1 MPSRAIHAS
10 WGLSAAVAVLGACAN
25 DAPTLDEVRAATS
38 RYQDVEV
45 ALAEGY
51 VRDPMDVCE
60 TSYYLGSMTDDGTM
74 GIHFFR
80 PDLLGVGE
88 DETRHDVEGT
98 HADFLRPAMLVY
110 EPQPDSILELVAVAN
125 MIDARAWSDAG
136 HREPPM
142 FGDVPFDFHPANGG
156 AGFAAYYDLHVWLYR
171 DNPSGMFAPY
181 NPRVSCEHH
190 VFNLPAITPPD
201 GIPRAPHH

>member
-1 MPSRAIHAS
+1 
-10 WGLSAAVAVLGACAN
+10 
-25 DAPTLDEVRAATS
+25 
-38 RYQDVEV
+38 
-45 ALAEGY
+45 
-51 VRDPMDVCE
+51 MDVCE

-80 PDLLGVGE
+80 PDLLGVVA
-88 DETRHDVEGT
+88 DETRHDAKGT

-110 EPQPDSILELVAVAN
+110 EPQPDSVLELVAVGN
-125 MIDARAWSDAG
+125 MIDAEAWTDAG
-136 HREPPM
+136 NRAPPM

-156 AGFAAYYDLHVWLYR
+156 AGFAAYYDLHVWLFR

-181 NPRVSCEHH
+181 NPAVSCEHH